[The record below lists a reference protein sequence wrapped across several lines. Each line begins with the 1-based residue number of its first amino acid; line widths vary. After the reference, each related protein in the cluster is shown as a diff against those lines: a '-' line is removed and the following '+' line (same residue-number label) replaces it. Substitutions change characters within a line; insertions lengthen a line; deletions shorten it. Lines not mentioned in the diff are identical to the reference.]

1 VNDEFALSSG
11 SARAL
16 DALVEAGFDVAKV
29 APELRAEAERAARLV
44 GMLDGPAL
52 RADPALTDVIMARIA
67 LSEELP
73 AEMSAADHAALESL
87 VMHGFEPSRVPGSL
101 RERAE
106 RHRALADLVC
116 AARVAPADELA
127 DGRADSLVDRTL
139 AAVQRE
145 IDAEEDRFDF
155 ESRRAVFSGMRL
167 ADILSVAAMLLIAT
181 AVVWPLVTSL
191 RESQQRA
198 LCFGR
203 IGTMAGA
210 FGTYASGAAD
220 ALPVAA
226 GSVAEGVWW
235 DVGAEGRSNSANLF
249 KLAPEGYLAV
259 EDMACPGNDGARTAE
274 AAPGERD
281 WHEFDEVSF
290 SYQHVDIASSRAWEA
305 PRRFVVLADRS
316 PITVLN
322 KRGEVA
328 PAEAN
333 SLNHG
338 QRGQRVLMSDGSAEW
353 LRSPVLPDGDNI
365 WLPRVVEV
373 MLHNMGAG
381 KPLLEGLERPGS
393 SADSMLVP

>member
-1 VNDEFALSSG
+1 MNDEFALSSG

-16 DALVEAGFDVAKV
+16 DALVEAGFDVAKA
-29 APELRAEAERAARLV
+29 APELRAEAERAARLL
-44 GMLDGPAL
+44 GMLEGPAL
-52 RADPALTDVIMARIA
+52 QADPALTDVIMARIA

-87 VMHGFEPSRVPGSL
+87 VMHGFEASRVPGSL

-116 AARVAPADELA
+116 AGQVAPV
-127 DGRADSLVDRTL
+127 DGLVDRTL

-145 IDAEEDRFDF
+145 IDAEEDRFDV

-167 ADILSVAAMLLIAT
+167 ADIMSVAAMLLIAT

-198 LCFGR
+198 LCVGR
-203 IGTMAGA
+203 IGTMATA
-210 FGTYASGAAD
+210 FGNYAMGASD

-235 DVGAEGRSNSANLF
+235 DVGTAGRSNSANLF

-259 EDMACPGNDGARTAE
+259 EDMACPGNPEARTAAVE
-274 AAPGERD
+274 PGERD

-290 SYQHVDIASSRAWEA
+290 SYQHVDIASSRVWEA
-305 PRRFVVLADRS
+305 PGRFVVLADRS

-322 KRGEVA
+322 KRGQVA

-338 QRGQRVLMSDGSAEW
+338 QRGQRVLMSDGSAQW

-373 MLHNMGAG
+373 LLDNARKGE
-381 KPLLEGLERPGS
+381 PLLSGLERPVS
-393 SADSMLVP
+393 STDSMLVP

>member
-1 VNDEFALSSG
+1 
-11 SARAL
+11 
-16 DALVEAGFDVAKV
+16 V
-29 APELRAEAERAARLV
+29 APELRAQAQRAAELL
-44 GMLDGPAL
+44 GTLDGAGLAPQV
-52 RADPALTDVIMARIA
+52 DPALTDVIMARIA
-67 LSEELP
+67 ISEELP
-73 AEMSAADHAALESL
+73 AQMSAADHAALESL
-87 VMHGFEPSRVPGSL
+87 VMHGFEPGRVPGSL
-101 RERAE
+101 RQRAE

-116 AARVAPADELA
+116 AGQVAPAGPLA
-127 DGRADSLVDRTL
+127 DGAGSLVDRTL

-145 IDAEEDRFDF
+145 IDSEEERFDF

-167 ADILSVAAMLLIAT
+167 ADIMSVAAMLLIAT

-203 IGTMAGA
+203 IGTMASA
-210 FGTYASGAAD
+210 FGSYAMGSAD

-226 GSVAEGVWW
+226 GSVSDGVWW
-235 DVGAEGRSNSANLF
+235 DVGTAGRSNSANLF
-249 KLAPEGYLAV
+249 KLAPEGYLDV
-259 EDMACPGNDGARTAE
+259 EDMACPGNPEARIAE
-274 AAPGERD
+274 AEPGERD

-290 SYQHVDIASSRAWEA
+290 SYQHVDIASSRVWEA
-305 PRRFVVLADRS
+305 PGRFVVLADRS

-338 QRGQRVLMSDGSAEW
+338 QAGQRVLMSDGSAEW

-373 MLHNMGAG
+373 VLDNMRTGE
-381 KPLLEGLERPGS
+381 PLLKGLERPLS
-393 SADSMLVP
+393 STDSMLVP